1 SISVLNITHALFVL
15 QPILYSYFRSS
26 CSWRV
31 RTALALKNIDYETHA
46 VNLLKDAHL
55 QSEYKELNPMG
66 QVPALVIDGHTL
78 ADSVSIMEYLD
89 ETRPEPP
96 LFPRNDPFKKAL
108 VRQVCQCIAGGIQP
122 LQNLAVQRYIGED
135 RKAEWAHHFI
145 NKGFQNLEKIL
156 EGTSGKYCVG
166 DEVTMADLC
175 LVPQVF
181 NANRFKVDMSPF
193 PTISR
198 INETLSHLEAFKA
211 SHPTKQPDCPED
223 LRK

>member
-1 SISVLNITHALFVL
+1 VLNITHALFVL

-31 RTALALKNIDYETHA
+31 RTALALKGIDYETHA
-46 VNLLKDAHL
+46 VNLLKDANL

-78 ADSVSIMEYLD
+78 ADSLTIMEYLD

-122 LQNLAVQRYIGED
+122 LQNLAVLRYLGED
-135 RKAEWAHHFI
+135 RKAEWGHHFI

-156 EGTSGKYCVG
+156 EGTAGKYCVG

-198 INETLSHLEAFKA
+198 INETLSHLEAFKV